1 MNNLDLILAVGGPAS
16 DTQAFGTMEI
26 VVVGFAFVM
35 IVLVL
40 LALVTASIGAVFRRY
55 DAKIEAKAEA
65 AVAAAVEAAKLDSA
79 VPAPAAASAV
89 VTQKKESNV
98 VQSAVADEDDPAL
111 MAVLAAAV
119 HSVIGDR
126 AHRIVSIR
134 PGGPG
139 WAQEGRRQIF
149 SSHRVR

>member
-1 MNNLDLILAVGGPAS
+1 MNHLNIILAASGPAAEAH
-16 DTQAFGTMEI
+16 TAGTMES

-35 IVLVL
+35 VVLVL

-55 DAKIEAKAEA
+55 DAKIAAKADA
-65 AVAAAVEAAKLDSA
+65 AVAAALAKAQAAPKA
-79 VPAPAAASAV
+79 APVAPAPAPVPAAN
-89 VTQKKESNV
+89 EG
-98 VQSAVADEDDPAL
+98 EDPAL

-126 AHRIVSIR
+126 AHRIVTIR
-134 PGGPG
+134 QGGPG